1 MDASP
6 LDRALHSI
14 FRIGYVAQLAWWR
27 IRHPSLQGAAVAVWH
42 DGRVLVIRNSYR
54 KSLRFPAGGIA
65 GREHH
70 RAAAARELREEV
82 GIAVPPETLEYVGE
96 FLEVTEY
103 AADHVHLY
111 SLHCGEAP
119 SVQVDG
125 REVVHAEFLTPAEAM
140 ERGVVGIYRRYL
152 SGALGRG
159 YAFSRIMRR

>member
-14 FRIGYVAQLAWWR
+14 FRIGYTAQLAWWR
-27 IRHPSLQGAAVAVWH
+27 VRHPSLQGAAVAVWH

-54 KSLRFPAGGIA
+54 GRLTFPAGGVA

-82 GIAVPPETLEYVGE
+82 GIAVPPDTLEYVGE

-103 AADHVHLY
+103 AEDHIHLY
-111 SLHCGEAP
+111 SLHCGQAP

-140 ERGVVGIYRRYL
+140 ERDLGGVYRGYL
-152 SGALGRG
+152 SGVLDVG
-159 YAFSRIMRR
+159 